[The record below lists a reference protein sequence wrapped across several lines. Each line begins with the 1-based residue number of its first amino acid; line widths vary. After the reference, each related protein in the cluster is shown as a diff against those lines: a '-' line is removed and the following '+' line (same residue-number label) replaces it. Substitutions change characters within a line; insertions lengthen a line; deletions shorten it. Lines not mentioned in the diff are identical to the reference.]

1 MWPVRSRDGSEVDVA
16 RMRTMSRRR
25 FRGLS
30 EDEVLAALPFRVK
43 VGRIR
48 WLFGLVMILGA
59 GAVMVYALFFDST
72 GTTPV
77 GSIFKALMWVGLP
90 LMVLCLPVYVMGALF
105 PRHLTISEE
114 GLSTWAWKVDWLQVE
129 QVGYS
134 GHADRH
140 SAQASFRVSEELWES
155 GLREANR
162 WDSGRPFGAGGLTNP
177 DPWVNTQANL
187 VPSVREV
194 ASVFGQLH
202 RQAWVRNGH
211 TGGFDDFGP
220 VVHGRR
226 AVAPNVPAEDEAA

>member
-1 MWPVRSRDGSEVDVA
+1 
-16 RMRTMSRRR
+16 MSRRR

-105 PRHLTISEE
+105 PRHLTISGE

-129 QVGYS
+129 QVGYT
-134 GHADRH
+134 GEVAAH
-140 SAQASFRVSEELWES
+140 SVRASFRVSEELWES

-187 VPSVREV
+187 VPSVEDMMFLFRR
-194 ASVFGQLH
+194 SHH
-202 RQAWVRNGH
+202 RAWEKAGH
-211 TGGFDDFGP
+211 TGGFDERGP
-220 VVHGRR
+220 VVAGRR
-226 AVAPNVPAEDEAA
+226 AVAPNVPAKDEAA